1 MNSYEK
7 LIGSS
12 IRVIGA
18 KELALGLGLKTLK
31 NLNSIIIDL

>member
-1 MNSYEK
+1 MNLYEK

-18 KELALGLGLKTLK
+18 KELALGLKTLK
-31 NLNSIIIDL
+31 NEQHYI